1 MSVGTGVRLLS
12 GVQQLVP
19 DHMLGPGELF
29 AANITRVLV
38 MVLGAVGLHVL
49 GQFAHLAKLFA
60 TLTARE
66 APDLSALTE
75 PRTRGSVSILL
86 LDSSVLSC
94 APQPTLRPR
103 RHCQGLEAIIT
114 GQTWRRYGPIPPD
127 DISLGLLWLQ
137 HHLYVVDSLHVGLQ
151 LFPLTELVTTLGT
164 VPVPVRL
171 LLDDILVAGVAIDHL
186 DQPGHGP
193 PDHVVQGEVGGGH
206 HLLVMARHVLLEVA
220 RVFERS
226 VALVTN
232 VRLARI
238 PVVNSVR

>member
-1 MSVGTGVRLLS
+1 MRLLS

-19 DHMLGPGELF
+19 DHVLGPGELF

-60 TLTARE
+60 TLTTRE
-66 APDLSALTE
+66 APDLSALTK
-75 PRTRGSVSILL
+75 PGTRGSVS
-86 LDSSVLSC
+86 VLSLGSPVLRG
-94 APQPTLRPR
+94 APKPTLCSR
-103 RHCQGLEAIIT
+103 RHCQGLEAIVT
-114 GQTWRRYGPIPPD
+114 GQTRRRHGPVTPD

-151 LFPLTELVTTLGT
+151 LLPLAKLVTTLGT

-171 LLDDILVAGVAIDHL
+171 LLDDVLVAGVSVDHL
-186 DQPGHGP
+186 DQAGHGP
-193 PDHVVQGEVGGGH
+193 PDHAVQGEVWGGH
-206 HLLVMARHVLLEVA
+206 HLLVVARHVLLEVA

-232 VRLARI
+232 VGFARI